1 VLNGPL
7 PAALPGNQQ
16 DLRVPAATARHIP
29 DPSTAAGDLGD
40 NPRHSPEKFDLDPE
54 RIRGDL
60 GFVYDALQDSDQT
73 RRRAYCDAAEQLPR
87 QQHPC
92 GESGESVNASRY
104 IGRVGGLAVALGVG
118 AALFTGNGIA
128 WAGPDSQDSSVSS
141 ASGSQDSGASGSE
154 SAKTPRGPIGR
165 TKTSTPS
172 EPSESTAAP
181 TSPGVGDEGGSR
193 TGRKTLADI
202 LGAHRRAF
210 TPTPPSASQPRGSA
224 STTPQPTRNRLSSR
238 LTDARPSGSS
248 ATRTTSGS
256 GALNDVVVNTRST
269 LTSLLTPGVV
279 APPIA
284 NTPSTLPAL
293 SLVTHSPLTSTAMLT
308 PQSVTTNAT
317 APAHDAANVLVT
329 VVNQILRPSAGTTPT
344 APPPVDQPAT
354 LILLA
359 ALRRGLSGAAATL
372 DQPNAMPVSPT
383 LVLDGYNLVP
393 TSPEHVISFYGIF
406 TKPPATPGVIQGT
419 QEFDVVDPDTGDK
432 VGTIEALVSNTNSFI
447 LGGSTFQEL
456 YVTKAVPTEGADPG
470 DTPPEG
476 TLISTI
482 QFGKFGRFGTA
493 YTSTPSASG
502 NVVSF
507 KLVTPLRDFR
517 IPVPYDGALVF
528 TAVNTPLQI
537 NDEYYIAPAPGS
549 PETITSITGVPPFY
563 AAAQGEQVFNVYQ
576 KSDDG
581 NDVVIGSFKGYVTTT
596 SDALGATTEA
606 ILVTEVLDGPVGT
619 GTGDVPPVG
628 SVYNVIYRF
637 GAFYSA
643 IPSPDGTVI
652 TFTLKGI
659 RIPIK
664 YDATATPA
672 VESLEVPGKYT
683 FVPTSTLQPIG
694 INGLPP
700 REVQIQGYQQFDVYD
715 ANGVKVGSFDA
726 DVTTQWGSFG
736 TYTEAILVTNVTDGT
751 QGTGPGDVPP
761 VGSQFNYLHLYGFN
775 SPVGA
780 FYSAVPS
787 SSGDV
792 TTFKLM
798 TPFLDIPIPAGYNA
812 IKGLGG
818 VSYFDPF

>member
-1 VLNGPL
+1 MPQN
-7 PAALPGNQQ
+7 NF
-16 DLRVPAATARHIP
+16 R
-29 DPSTAAGDLGD
+29 D
-40 NPRHSPEKFDLDPE
+40 NNIHE
-54 RIRGDL
+54 
-60 GFVYDALQDSDQT
+60 
-73 RRRAYCDAAEQLPR
+73 
-87 QQHPC
+87 HPC
-92 GESGESVNASRY
+92 AESGESVNASRY
-104 IGRVGGLAVALGVG
+104 VGRVGGLAVALGVG

-154 SAKTPRGPIGR
+154 SAKTPTGGFGR
-165 TKTSTPS
+165 TKTST
-172 EPSESTAAP
+172 PSESTAAP

-193 TGRKTLADI
+193 IGRKTLTGI

-210 TPTPPSASQPRGSA
+210 TPTPPSASDTSGSA

-256 GALNDVVVNTRST
+256 GALDDVVANTRST

-284 NTPSTLPAL
+284 SAPSTLPAV
-293 SLVTHSPLTSTAMLT
+293 SIVTRSPLTSTAMLT
-308 PQSVTTNAT
+308 PQAATPNAT
-317 APAHDAANVLVT
+317 PPAHDVANVLVT

-359 ALRRGLSGAAATL
+359 ALRRGLSGAVATL

-383 LVLDGYNLVP
+383 LVLDGYNLIP
-393 TSPEHVISFYGIF
+393 TSPEHVISFYGVF
-406 TKPPATPGVIQGT
+406 TTPPAAPGTVQGT
-419 QEFDVVDPDTGDK
+419 QEFDVVDPDTGET
-432 VGTIEALVSNTNSFI
+432 VGSFEALVSNTNSFI
-447 LGGSTFQEL
+447 LGGGTLQEI
-456 YVTKAVPTEGADPG
+456 YVTEGTDSPE
-470 DTPPEG
+470 TPPPG
-476 TLISTI
+476 TLIARIT
-482 QFGKFGRFGTA
+482 FGKTGRFGTL

-502 NVVSF
+502 NMVSL
-507 KLVTPLRDFR
+507 KLLTPVGDIR
-517 IPVPYDGALVF
+517 IPLPYDGALVF

-549 PETITSITGVPPFY
+549 PETITSISGIPPLFTV
-563 AAAQGEQVFNVYQ
+563 AQGEQVFNVYQ

-619 GTGDVPPVG
+619 GPGDVPPVG
-628 SVYNVIYRF
+628 SVYNVIYKF
-637 GAFYSA
+637 DAFYSA

-652 TFTLKGI
+652 TFTLKGF

-726 DVTTQWGSFG
+726 DVTTQWGLYAF
-736 TYTEAILVTNVTDGT
+736 TEALLVTNSAGEA
-751 QGTGPGDVPP
+751 PP
-761 VGSQFNYLHLYGFN
+761 VGSQFNFLSFGNSGF
-775 SPVGA
+775 GF

-787 SSGDV
+787 DSGDV
-792 TTFKLM
+792 TTFKLV
-798 TPFLDIPIPAGYNA
+798 TPLGAIPIPAGYNA
-812 IKGLGG
+812 IKGLDD
-818 VSYFDPF
+818 VSYFDPFLP